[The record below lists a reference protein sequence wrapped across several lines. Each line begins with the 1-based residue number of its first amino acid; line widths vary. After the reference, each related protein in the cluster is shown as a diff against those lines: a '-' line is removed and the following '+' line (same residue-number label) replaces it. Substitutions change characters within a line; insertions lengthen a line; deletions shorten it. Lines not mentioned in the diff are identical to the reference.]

1 MRKRQLSLLLSFLP
15 EKKEEKYL
23 VKNVSGLRYG
33 LLGVFY
39 PFTTPWFKKSS
50 ISENPPKSDS
60 DKITVQVQ
68 KNIALHPNYQ

>member
-39 PFTTPWFKKSS
+39 SFTPTGLKK
-50 ISENPPKSDS
+50 
-60 DKITVQVQ
+60 
-68 KNIALHPNYQ
+68 